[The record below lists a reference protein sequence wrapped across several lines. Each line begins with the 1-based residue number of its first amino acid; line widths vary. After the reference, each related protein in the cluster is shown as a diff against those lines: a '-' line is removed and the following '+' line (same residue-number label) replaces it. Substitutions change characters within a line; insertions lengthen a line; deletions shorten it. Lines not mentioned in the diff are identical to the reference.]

1 MFTSNGDIDDDYEY
15 YQELG
20 TDSES
25 EDYFEEFEEDDED
38 YFEELEGDWE
48 TVIDLGNEEYDY
60 PETCTADTDSA
71 SNSSFS
77 VTESLPYIMTGQDSS
92 NSATIVLQRISQLE
106 DKVNLS
112 KTFIVIT

>member
-25 EDYFEEFEEDDED
+25 EDYFEFEEDNED

-48 TVIDLGNEEYDY
+48 TVIDLENEEYDY
-60 PETCTADTDSA
+60 TETCSADTDSS